1 MFDYAKIDENSM
13 VTGLVQ
19 SYREVDD
26 PNFIPI
32 DFYDISLLRATYNKE
47 TGEFIPA
54 SPLEPIPPQPNPIE
68 QLQQDQNAVM
78 LGLLDLYNQQ
88 QQSEDKRIRDSD
100 AVMMGMMDLYKQ
112 VQELKAKIEGGA

>member
-1 MFDYAKIDENSM
+1 MKYEIIDGVIYQIEEIKTDNQTSI
-13 VTGLVQ
+13 VKTLATNIK
-19 SYREVDD
+19 YDD
-26 PNFIPI
+26 
-32 DFYDISLLRATYNKE
+32 E
-47 TGEFIPA
+47 TGEFIPV
-54 SPLEPIPPQPNPIE
+54 PPPEPIPPQPNPIE

-88 QQSEDKRIRDSD
+88 QQSEDKRVRDSD